1 MKKLT
6 ALLITIWFL
15 VGCQSLNILAEKGAE
30 LNDTAVKSAKFT
42 LCQGASVGSIKR
54 EFDTAEE
61 AKLWNELCRTEQG
74 FKL

>member
-1 MKKLT
+1 MKNIILISF
-6 ALLITIWFL
+6 LLS
-15 VGCQSLNILAEKGAE
+15 GCGSLNGIVERGAE